1 MVATLICNSRS
12 SVNEPAWLE
21 RHLLIGTVTRFRRP
35 LKMTQ
40 IATSAET
47 AELTPRA
54 MKWLATLTD
63 KVRPEL
69 LPRSYPRIA
78 NKLAELWSEPDLTRK
93 YAEEL
98 LVDRRGDRAG
108 FPQEVILEIGT
119 LMHFYDK
126 ELHPIQG
133 DVWSK
138 IWSDMA

>member
-21 RHLLIGTVTRFRRP
+21 RHLLIGTVTRFRRS

-54 MKWLATLTD
+54 MKWLATLND